1 MTAAFAHA
9 SWEHLSSN
17 IFMLYVFGR
26 IVEVGA
32 AALALRCEPAHVLA
46 CELWSVPLRRVCI
59 TRRCAGGGGRA
70 GRVGDV
76 PDLLCRSVWR
86 RPARRAKQPAPCF
99 CPLPAYADLFEL
111 LTNLARITRV
121 AAK

>member
-32 AALALRCEPAHVLA
+32 TALSPALRACLWLLA
-46 CELWSVPLRRVCI
+46 GS
-59 TRRCAGGGGRA
+59 AG
-70 GRVGDV
+70 
-76 PDLLCRSVWR
+76 LCHCTVSAS
-86 RPARRAKQPAPCF
+86 PG
-99 CPLPAYADLFEL
+99 
-111 LTNLARITRV
+111 
-121 AAK
+121 AA

>member
-32 AALALRCEPAHVLA
+32 AALSFALQACLCLLA
-46 CELWSVPLRRVCI
+46 GSASPCH
-59 TRRCAGGGGRA
+59 RA
-70 GRVGDV
+70 A
-76 PDLLCRSVWR
+76 S
-86 RPARRAKQPAPCF
+86 A
-99 CPLPAYADLFEL
+99 
-111 LTNLARITRV
+111 
-121 AAK
+121 

>member
-32 AALALRCEPAHVLA
+32 AALSAALRA
-46 CELWSVPLRRVCI
+46 CLCLLGSLQAYPLRCVS
-59 TRRCAGGGGRA
+59 TAWGCAGGGG
-70 GRVGDV
+70 G
-76 PDLLCRSVWR
+76 
-86 RPARRAKQPAPCF
+86 ARC
-99 CPLPAYADLFEL
+99 LGNVSDLFSRSGHAGL
-111 LTNLARITRV
+111 LAVGGSQHPASASALV
-121 AAK
+121 QYGSGQ